1 MKNLMAF
8 LLISITS
15 TAWTETSINITGG
28 STGKA
33 MVISS
38 HLFLDDTFS
47 EGDFTVTSLSDE
59 WMDAFYQLEGRV
71 ATARFAPVELRNL
84 MRNTAFDEMFLF
96 LSYSPYLDRTAI
108 IAVSHNLAI
117 ELDEIREIFEEKY
130 DMEIIPIEELINNGV
145 LGKNF

>member
-38 HLFLDDTFS
+38 HLFLDHTFS
-47 EGDFTVTSLSDE
+47 EGDFTATSLSDE
-59 WMDAFYQLEGRV
+59 WMDAFYQLEDRV
-71 ATARFAPVELRNL
+71 STARFAPVELRNL

-96 LSYSPYLDRTAI
+96 LSYSPYLDQTAI
-108 IAVSHNLAI
+108 IAVPHNLAI
-117 ELDEIREIFEEKY
+117 ESDEIREIFEEKY